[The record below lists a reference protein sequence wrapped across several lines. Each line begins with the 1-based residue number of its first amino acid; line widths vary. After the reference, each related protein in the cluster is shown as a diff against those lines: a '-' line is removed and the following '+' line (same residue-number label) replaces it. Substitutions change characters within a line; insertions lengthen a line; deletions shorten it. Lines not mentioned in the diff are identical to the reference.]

1 MNDEQAIESI
11 EHYAYAGGANPARQV
26 ARMTPV
32 DVADNM
38 LRDNW
43 IVPGFEPPQHESD
56 RERLEKLAEAVIAEA
71 AVASMIAELD
81 PEAAEVLVLIKFD
94 MAEARIDNAHHIS
107 IAGDSDEPFRRLNR
121 EEIRD
126 LGRWIKEA
134 VMTVEHG
141 PAVKPD
147 VQANADSVSYATR
160 LDAELTLLG
169 LEVHEWPRTDQQWSE
184 VAQRMFRD
192 GLTPEQAIAIVHGM
206 DTDPLGD
213 PMGVPRHDA
222 DDFSPR

>member
-1 MNDEQAIESI
+1 MNDGQAIESI
-11 EHYAYAGGANPARQV
+11 EHYAYAGGENPAWQV

-32 DVADNM
+32 DVVDNM

-56 RERLEKLAEAVIAEA
+56 HERLEEIAEAVIAEA
-71 AVASMIAELD
+71 AVDSMIAELD
-81 PEAAEVLVLIKFD
+81 PEAAEALVQIKFD
-94 MAEARIDNAHHIS
+94 VAEARIDTALHIS
-107 IAGDSDEPFRRLNR
+107 IAGESDEPFRRLHR

-126 LGRWIKEA
+126 LGRWIKET
-134 VMTVEHG
+134 VMTFEHG

-147 VQANADSVSYATR
+147 GQANADSVSYATL

-169 LEVHEWPRTDQQWSE
+169 SEVHEWPRTNQEWSE

-192 GLTPEQAIAIVHGM
+192 GLTPEQAIAIVQGL

-213 PMGVPRHDA
+213 PMGEPRHDA
-222 DDFSPR
+222 DDLSPR